1 MYLLTISVN
10 WPGSSFESKHKKA
23 IKQKPKGERSK
34 KTEHEQLL
42 CLSSQWQAMIQLWH
56 FYLGQLSHGGLL
68 WLDHLLLA
76 CNYHYWLQIIHVGP
90 FKLLPKHS
98 KLTRKIFHAFFFQNT
113 LWQSDEEAVLPSIF
127 KAVTGSSEASI
138 ARLEPDKKML
148 ISVSSNLDHVS
159 NIVRRCIITWKSG
172 A

>member
-42 CLSSQWQAMIQLWH
+42 CLSSQRQAMIQLWH

-76 CNYHYWLQIIHVGP
+76 CNYHYWLQIIHVGHLNYCQSTANWRA
-90 FKLLPKHS
+90 KSSTL
-98 KLTRKIFHAFFFQNT
+98 FFSQNT
-113 LWQSDEEAVLPSIF
+113 LWQSDEEAVSPSIF
-127 KAVTGSSEASI
+127 KAITGSSEASI